1 MVLTSKDIK
10 RAKKETGLSNR
21 DFVLDKIRYYSK
33 ELGLGCRA
41 YNDFVV
47 SALSYWKLVLILK
60 RG

>member
-47 SALSYWKLVLILK
+47 SALSSM
-60 RG
+60 